1 MCKWDIAEH
10 AGAPTAVYLASLS
23 SLRSAAVGFQ
33 VFSLVV
39 DFFRPVLTA
48 SPLASICLTN
58 SLLSA
63 MVSVG
68 VVAQEAR
75 STREARR
82 EHEWDAGAF
91 QVSTK
96 LRQRRGKGVTRR
108 NGRWNAGRHAA
119 FDAGTPPCR
128 GRW

>member
-68 VVAQEAR
+68 GCGAKSAIYKGSPAR
-75 STREARR
+75 ARVER
-82 EHEWDAGAF
+82 RC
-91 QVSTK
+91 VSS
-96 LRQRRGKGVTRR
+96 
-108 NGRWNAGRHAA
+108 
-119 FDAGTPPCR
+119 
-128 GRW
+128 